1 MSDESRGSG
10 IDIKEALPSNEI
22 FSKGEY
28 DRWFHTLQ
36 RVGIISI
43 LPQTDRL
50 GILGF
55 DGKEYP
61 RPEFAQVQEI
71 LERNKSLVEQKRQ
84 QGFTKVEIMP
94 LGFSIPMAVQRAK
107 EIILEH
113 AKAGKIFR
121 TKQNPSDP
129 DVPVQVN
136 MEDPLYV
143 WDEILKA
150 DQTGNL
156 VYFPQAFTLFHQGK
170 TKDQVIT
177 DPSICAVDGWSIGL
191 TEDTKFLP
199 KAGLGKTMAG
209 RKQLENNQS
218 PHQYLQALSQQPYT
232 GETGQT
238 PEEFLIRFAANLD
251 TTNEVSNDWDDSSAL
266 WLIGTYLLS
275 EGYVPYGSW
284 IRDNQRFYLA
294 GFYPDRQLDDFGI
307 RSTVRLPLK
316 P

>member
-1 MSDESRGSG
+1 MFDESRGSG
-10 IDIKEALPSNEI
+10 IGIKEAAPSGEI

-36 RVGIISI
+36 RVGVTSV
-43 LPQTDRL
+43 LPQAESL

-61 RPEFAQVQEI
+61 RPEFGQVQDI
-71 LERNKSLVEQKRQ
+71 LERNKALVERKRQ

-94 LGFSIPMAVQRAK
+94 LGIYISDAVQRTK

-113 AKAGKIFR
+113 AREGKIFQA
-121 TKQNPSDP
+121 KQNPTDP

-136 MEDPLYV
+136 MTDPLYV
-143 WDEILKA
+143 WDEIKTG
-150 DQTGNL
+150 DQTNKL
-156 VYFPQAFTLFHQGK
+156 VYFPKAFTQSHQGK
-170 TKDQVIT
+170 TKEQVIT
-177 DPSICAVDGWSIGL
+177 DPTICAVPGWSIGL
-191 TEDTKFLP
+191 VEDTKFLP
-199 KAGLGKTMAG
+199 KAGQKTIGG
-209 RKQLENNQS
+209 RKQLGNNQS
-218 PHQYLQALSQQPYT
+218 PNQYLQALSQQPYT

-251 TTNEVSNDWDDSSAL
+251 TTNKVSNDWDDASAL
-266 WLIGTYLLS
+266 WLIGAYLPN
-275 EGYVPYGSW
+275 EGLVPDGYW
-284 IRDNQRFYLA
+284 HRDFQRLYLKRN
-294 GFYPDRQLDDFGI
+294 YPGDRNVSMGI